1 MRNPFFSIVIP
12 TYNQSK
18 FLRQSLESVFNQSFK
33 SFEVIVIDNYSKD
46 KTNEVIKKYKDK
58 IIFKKINNNGV
69 IAKSRN
75 IGIKNSTGT
84 WIAFLDSDDL
94 WSKNKL
100 HKVYNY
106 LKEKKETDVICN
118 NEWVIYDKSSKTKI
132 KSFGPSSSEFY
143 KKILLYGNRNST
155 SASVVK
161 SSFLKKNKILFNEKK
176 SFITCEDYCFFLDIA
191 NKRGNFKFL
200 FEPLGIRRYHSKS
213 YSSKIKLHQTAE
225 ESVIKH
231 HVFNVQSFSKNKKNL
246 YNKIRNNLYIK
257 KTFFKIFKSGKTF
270 KNLKIFSYFAL
281 KSPLETIKFI
291 YSISIKF
298 CTQIIIGAIYKK

>member
-1 MRNPFFSIVIP
+1 MRKPFFSIVIP

-75 IGIKNSTGT
+75 IGIKNSSGT

-155 SASVVK
+155 SASVVR
-161 SSFLKKNKILFNEKK
+161 SSFLKK
-176 SFITCEDYCFFLDIA
+176 
-191 NKRGNFKFL
+191 
-200 FEPLGIRRYHSKS
+200 
-213 YSSKIKLHQTAE
+213 
-225 ESVIKH
+225 
-231 HVFNVQSFSKNKKNL
+231 
-246 YNKIRNNLYIK
+246 
-257 KTFFKIFKSGKTF
+257 
-270 KNLKIFSYFAL
+270 
-281 KSPLETIKFI
+281 
-291 YSISIKF
+291 
-298 CTQIIIGAIYKK
+298 

>member
-1 MRNPFFSIVIP
+1 MTKPFFSIVIP

-18 FLRQSLESVFNQSFK
+18 FLRQALESVFNQSFK

-46 KTNEVIKKYKDK
+46 KTDEVIKRYKDK

-75 IGIKNSTGT
+75 IGIKYSSGI
-84 WIAFLDSDDL
+84 WISFLDSDDL

-106 LKEKKETDVICN
+106 LKKKKETDVICN
-118 NEWVIYDKSSKTKI
+118 NEWAIYDKSSKTKI

-143 KKILLYGNRNST
+143 KEILIYGNRNST

-176 SFITCEDYCFFLDIA
+176 LFITCEDYCFF
-191 NKRGNFKFL
+191 F
-200 FEPLGIRRYHSKS
+200 RYSK
-213 YSSKIKLHQTAE
+213 
-225 ESVIKH
+225 
-231 HVFNVQSFSKNKKNL
+231 
-246 YNKIRNNLYIK
+246 
-257 KTFFKIFKSGKTF
+257 
-270 KNLKIFSYFAL
+270 
-281 KSPLETIKFI
+281 
-291 YSISIKF
+291 
-298 CTQIIIGAIYKK
+298 